1 MLDMST
7 TRHTNNPGSKTG
19 FAGLAI
25 PRWIFFSLLTI
36 ILYGFMGLA
45 AKFASNKISPI
56 TVQVI
61 STIGMIPTVVILFFS
76 RNLKIVH
83 GKFRV
88 GVGYSILVGIVTAVA
103 AITMFS
109 AFNEGGPASVVVP
122 INSMASLV
130 TVLLAWYFFREKL
143 NIYQLTGVVLS
154 IIAIIIFNSEGNG
167 TQLDSLPWYKTIM
180 SNWMLLAL
188 LSLLAAGTAQFFMK
202 AATNHV
208 SADLVTFIVVIVFI
222 FLAGILIFTKF
233 FSWNMSLK
241 DLIACLLVGVLGSVA
256 FLTNTVAY
264 SSGMASLVAPLCSLF
279 PVVTV
284 LLAVPIL
291 GEKLTWLIIIAVII
305 SSIAGFTLSI
315 EKPPSG
321 EINANTFD

>member
-1 MLDMST
+1 MST
-7 TRHTNNPGSKTG
+7 PKLTDNPVPKIG
-19 FAGLAI
+19 FAGLTI

-36 ILYGFMGLA
+36 LLYGFMGLA
-45 AKFASNKISPI
+45 AKFASSNLSPI

-61 STIGMIPTVVILFFS
+61 STLGMIPTVVILFLS
-76 RNLKIVH
+76 PNLKKVH
-83 GKFRV
+83 GKFSI
-88 GVGYSILVGIVTAVA
+88 GVGYSILVGMVTAIA
-103 AITMFS
+103 AIAMFS
-109 AFNEGGPASVVVP
+109 AFNAGGPASIVVP
-122 INSMASLV
+122 INSLASLV

-143 NIYQLTGVVLS
+143 NPYQITGVVLS
-154 IIAIIIFNSEGNG
+154 IIALILFNIESDGAQ
-167 TQLDSLPWYKTIM
+167 TDTMSWYQAIM
-180 SNWMLLAL
+180 SKWMLLAL
-188 LSLLAAGTAQFFMK
+188 LSLLAAGTAQFFIK

-208 SADLVTFIVVIVFI
+208 SADLVTFIVVIVFL
-222 FLAGILIFTKF
+222 FLAGILIFTDS

-284 LLAVPIL
+284 ILAVPIL

-305 SSIAGFTLSI
+305 SSIAGFALSI
-315 EKPPSG
+315 EKPPLG
-321 EINANTFD
+321 EINANTVS